1 MRDGF
6 RFNLRLRTIFFIW
19 QYYENTDFN
28 GHHSVVLDTMLCIL
42 MFGILLV
49 FILRTSR
56 SSRRRGGD
64 SMILGGSMIIAS
76 ALSKYAIGAIA
87 NILVAGAGQLKL
99 GLQVTLTAG
108 FNRPGRCDGSRREST
123 IARQHC
129 DLTKQK
135 LVVTFLGWVTFRN
148 PPVPRWSVLLVGLAS
163 LCFSSEAVFRLRLP
177 WI

>member
-6 RFNLRLRTIFFIW
+6 RFNLRLRTIFFMW

-49 FILRTSR
+49 FILHTSR

-76 ALSKYAIGAIA
+76 ALSKYAIGA
-87 NILVAGAGQLKL
+87 VAGQLKL

-135 LVVTFLGWVTFRN
+135 LVVTFLGLGYISQSSCSQMVSSPSGF
-148 PPVPRWSVLLVGLAS
+148 GQS
-163 LCFSSEAVFRLRLP
+163 LF
-177 WI
+177 

>member
-49 FILRTSR
+49 FILRT
-56 SSRRRGGD
+56 
-64 SMILGGSMIIAS
+64 
-76 ALSKYAIGAIA
+76 IA